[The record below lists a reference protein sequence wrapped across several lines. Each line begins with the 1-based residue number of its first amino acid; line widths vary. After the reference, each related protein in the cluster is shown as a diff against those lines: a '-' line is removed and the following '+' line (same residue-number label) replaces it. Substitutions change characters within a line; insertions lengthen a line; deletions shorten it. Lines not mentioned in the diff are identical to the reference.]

1 MIIVCQT
8 DLLGGRAG
16 PLRLIGRD
24 GDDLTLYA
32 SGSYTSA
39 RLLGDEIAPAG
50 ITIEGAGHNGDDV
63 PYSPRWTVQGAA
75 DYVIPIGENLEL
87 LTHADVSYQSSVWT
101 QLAHDN
107 PYLHMIPGHELTGL
121 RAGVQ
126 SQNDRWGAYLFVSNL
141 FNEIGLLSKAS
152 SASTGGMVTVVSTMP
167 RTVGVSVR
175 MKL

>member
-39 RLLGDEIAPAG
+39 RLLGDETAPPG

-63 PYSPRWTVQGAA
+63 PYSSRWTVQGSA

-87 LTHADVSYQSSVWT
+87 LTHADVSYHSSVWT
-101 QLAHDN
+101 QFAHDN
-107 PYLHMIPGHELTGL
+107 PYLYMIPGYELTGL

-126 SQNDRWGAYLFVSNL
+126 SQDDRWGAYLFVSNL

-175 MKL
+175 MKF